1 LGIAKSLDF
10 GSPHGIPK
18 YTLSAMQKLFSMFPS
33 GSPGLA
39 LLLLRLFVGAV
50 LLSDALTT
58 VSAFSGFS
66 VCVLVGCALALIVGY
81 LTPIAAVLASVT
93 EAAIGP
99 ITHLGNLTLH
109 SLAPMVIGIAL
120 ALLGPGAYSLDAR
133 IFGRRLVE
141 FGPDIDE
148 ENR

>member
-1 LGIAKSLDF
+1 
-10 GSPHGIPK
+10 
-18 YTLSAMQKLFSMFPS
+18 MQKLFSMFPG

-39 LLLLRLFVGAV
+39 LLLLRLFAGAV
-50 LLSDALTT
+50 LVSDA
-58 VSAFSGFS
+58 VAPKSALNGVL

-99 ITHLGNLTLH
+99 IAHLSNLTLH

-133 IFGRRLVE
+133 FFGRRLME